1 MTTVELPPTPGPGS
15 GPGPGQGPGQV
26 PGAQAQP
33 EPARAAKGPGAR
45 ITGNLDLDERPR
57 RRWGRYLLAAL
68 ALLGLAVAARF
79 WLTESVPEGPR
90 FKTATVER
98 GDLVV
103 KVTATGQLQ
112 PVTQVDVGTEV
123 SGTIDEVLVDFN
135 DRVTKGQVLARLDPD
150 TFTAKKRQAEAAL
163 ALALAGVKEAEATAI
178 ETASKLRRVQ
188 DLIAKRMS
196 SQEELDTAAGAAR
209 RAEAAL
215 AVAKAKV
222 EQSQAQLDADSRT
235 LVKSEI
241 RSPIDGTVLKR
252 QVEPGQTVAAS
263 LQTPV
268 LFTLAEDLTQMELN
282 VAVDEAD
289 VGQVAAGLKAEFT
302 VDAYPNRRFP
312 ATITQIRYAPETING
327 VVTYAA
333 LLALENDDLSLRP
346 GMTATAEILAREV
359 QDALLVP
366 NTALRFSPPSASKGG
381 AKADNGGLVG
391 MLLPRRPPSS
401 RTSTPKEPKAGKGAK
416 VWVLRDGQPE
426 AIPVETGATDG
437 NLTEI
442 LAGGLETGTEVL
454 VELERGGAKS

>member
-1 MTTVELPPTPGPGS
+1 MTAMSLPPDTATANQESLVPSPHSATSPGS
-15 GPGPGQGPGQV
+15 ASAVTTPTL
-26 PGAQAQP
+26 A
-33 EPARAAKGPGAR
+33 ETRS
-45 ITGNLDLDERPR
+45 ILDLEDRPR
-57 RRWGRYLLAAL
+57 RRWVRYLLAAL
-68 ALLGLAVAARF
+68 VLLTLAVAARF
-79 WLTESVPEGPR
+79 WLTEATPEGPR
-90 FKTATVER
+90 YKTVTAER

-150 TFTAKKRQAEAAL
+150 TFLAKKRQAEAAL

-222 EQSQAQLDADSRT
+222 EQAQAQLDADSRT

-312 ATITQIRYAPETING
+312 ATITQVRYAPETVNG

-359 QDALLVP
+359 DDVLLVP
-366 NTALRFSPPSASKGG
+366 NTALRFSPPNANKA

-391 MLLPRRPPSS
+391 MLLPRRAPSS
-401 RTSTPKEPKAGKGAK
+401 RAATPKEPKAGKGAR
-416 VWVLRDGQPE
+416 VWVLREGQPV
-426 AIPVETGATDG
+426 AIPVATGATDG

-442 LAGGLETGTEVL
+442 LSGDLEPGTEVL
-454 VELERGGAKS
+454 VEMERGGGKS

>member
-1 MTTVELPPTPGPGS
+1 MTPTPLLFDSATTTQESTTAATRAPTSSRQTAAPATTTPPPAETS
-15 GPGPGQGPGQV
+15 GG
-26 PGAQAQP
+26 
-33 EPARAAKGPGAR
+33 
-45 ITGNLDLDERPR
+45 LDLAAPPR
-57 RRWGRYLLAAL
+57 RRWVRYLLAAL
-68 ALLGLAVAARF
+68 VLLALGAAARF
-79 WLTESVPEGPR
+79 WLAESTPEGPR
-90 FKTATVER
+90 YKTVTVER

-150 TFTAKKRQAEAAL
+150 TFQAKKRQAEAAL
-163 ALALAGVKEAEATAI
+163 TLALAGVKEAEATAI
-178 ETASKLRRVQ
+178 ETANKLRRVQ

-222 EQSQAQLDADSRT
+222 EQAQAQLDADSRT

-312 ATITQIRYAPETING
+312 ATITQVRYAPETVNG

-333 LLALENDDLSLRP
+333 LLSLENDDLSLRP

-359 QDALLVP
+359 DDVLLVP
-366 NTALRFSPPSASKGG
+366 NTALRFSPPNANKT

-391 MLLPRRPPSS
+391 MLLPRRAPSS
-401 RTSTPKEPKAGKGAK
+401 RTATTKEPKSGKGAR
-416 VWVLRDGQPE
+416 VWVLREGQPV
-426 AIPVETGATDG
+426 AVPVATGATDG

-442 LAGGLETGTEVL
+442 LSGDLEPGTEVL
-454 VELERGGAKS
+454 VEMERGGAKS

>member
-1 MTTVELPPTPGPGS
+1 MMKSEPSSARETQAHP
-15 GPGPGQGPGQV
+15 
-26 PGAQAQP
+26 AQA
-33 EPARAAKGPGAR
+33 PAGKALDGGSS
-45 ITGNLDLDERPR
+45 GVLDLEDRPR
-57 RRWGRYLLAAL
+57 QRWVRYLMAAL
-68 ALLGLAVAARF
+68 VLLALAVAARF
-79 WLTESVPEGPR
+79 WLSETTPEGPR
-90 FKTATVER
+90 YKTATVER
-98 GDLVV
+98 GDLII

-150 TFTAKKRQAEAAL
+150 TFQAKKRQSEAAL
-163 ALALAGVKEAEATAI
+163 ALAQAGVKEAEATAI
-178 ETASKLRRVQ
+178 ETASKLRRIQ

-196 SQEELDTAAGAAR
+196 SQEELDTAAAAAR

-222 EQSQAQLDADSRT
+222 EQSQAQLDADNRT

-241 RSPIDGTVLKR
+241 RSPIHGTVLKR

-289 VGQVAAGLKAEFT
+289 VGQVTAGLKAEFT

-312 ATITQIRYAPETING
+312 AAITQIYFAPETING

-333 LLALENDDLSLRP
+333 LLSLENDDLSLRP
-346 GMTATAEILAREV
+346 GMTATAEILAREIENV
-359 QDALLVP
+359 LLVP
-366 NTALRFSPPSASKGG
+366 NAALRFKPPSAAKA

-391 MLLPRRPPSS
+391 MLLPRRSPTSRSS
-401 RTSTPKEPKAGKGAK
+401 TSKEPKPGQGAR
-416 VWVLRDGQPE
+416 VWVLRDGQPV

-442 LAGGLETGTEVL
+442 LAGSLEAGSEVL
-454 VELERGGAKS
+454 VEVERGGAKP

>member
-1 MTTVELPPTPGPGS
+1 MTPTPLLS
-15 GPGPGQGPGQV
+15 DSATTTQESTT
-26 PGAQAQP
+26 AA
-33 EPARAAKGPGAR
+33 ARAPTSPRQTAAPATTTPPPAETSGG
-45 ITGNLDLDERPR
+45 LDLADPPR
-57 RRWGRYLLAAL
+57 RRWVRYLLAAL
-68 ALLGLAVAARF
+68 VLLALGAAARF
-79 WLTESVPEGPR
+79 WLAESTPEGPR
-90 FKTATVER
+90 YKTVTVER

-150 TFTAKKRQAEAAL
+150 TFQAKKRQAEAAL
-163 ALALAGVKEAEATAI
+163 TLALAGVKEAEATAI
-178 ETASKLRRVQ
+178 ETANKLRRVQ

-222 EQSQAQLDADSRT
+222 EQAQAQLDADSRT

-312 ATITQIRYAPETING
+312 ATITQVRYAPETVNG

-333 LLALENDDLSLRP
+333 LLSLENDDLSLRP

-359 QDALLVP
+359 DDVLLVP
-366 NTALRFSPPSASKGG
+366 NTALRFSPPNANKT

-391 MLLPRRPPSS
+391 MLLPRRAPSS
-401 RTSTPKEPKAGKGAK
+401 RTATTKEPKSGKGAR
-416 VWVLRDGQPE
+416 VWVLREGQPV
-426 AIPVETGATDG
+426 AVPVATGATDG

-442 LAGGLETGTEVL
+442 LSGDLEPGTEVL
-454 VELERGGAKS
+454 VEMERGGAKS

>member
-1 MTTVELPPTPGPGS
+1 MPTLAETRS
-15 GPGPGQGPGQV
+15 
-26 PGAQAQP
+26 
-33 EPARAAKGPGAR
+33 
-45 ITGNLDLDERPR
+45 NLDLADPPR
-57 RRWGRYLLAAL
+57 RRWVRYLLAAL
-68 ALLGLAVAARF
+68 VLLALGAATRF
-79 WLTESVPEGPR
+79 WLADSTPEGPR
-90 FKTATVER
+90 YKTVTVER

-150 TFTAKKRQAEAAL
+150 TFQAKKRQAEAAL
-163 ALALAGVKEAEATAI
+163 TLALAGVKEAEATAI
-178 ETASKLRRVQ
+178 ETANKLRRVQ

-222 EQSQAQLDADSRT
+222 EQAQAQLDADSRT

-312 ATITQIRYAPETING
+312 ATITQVRYAPETVNG

-333 LLALENDDLSLRP
+333 LLSLENDDLSLRP

-359 QDALLVP
+359 DDVLLVP
-366 NTALRFSPPSASKGG
+366 NTALRFSPPNANKT

-391 MLLPRRPPSS
+391 MLLPRRAPSS
-401 RTSTPKEPKAGKGAK
+401 RTATTKEPKSGKGAR
-416 VWVLRDGQPE
+416 VWVLREGQPV
-426 AIPVETGATDG
+426 AVPVATGATDG

-442 LAGGLETGTEVL
+442 LSGDVQPGTEVL
-454 VELERGGAKS
+454 VEMERGGAKS